1 MDCVN
6 LYGKAMM
13 EPLPTDIKLYTK
25 WVEKVDKFKDKFD
38 VKSSDK
44 YEINKH
50 LKNKDP
56 TQEIREFLK

>member
-1 MDCVN
+1 
-6 LYGKAMM
+6 MM

-38 VKSSDK
+38 VKSGDK
-44 YEINKH
+44 YGKLIHKY

-56 TQEIREFLK
+56 TQEIREFLKELPDN